1 MEKYRKIPLYFQ
13 IHTSSIPDVITL
25 KMVIFTLSQVIVSIA
40 IFQVRDVF
48 SMENLK
54 IINETGYI
62 ITASTVVKD
71 IKNIFVQASR
81 TVSRLDNV
89 ILYKGKPVFRQR
101 VEFTMKDLKFQG
113 YFYHYIIGES
123 RRRPDLHKN
132 LAEGRKATEAIYVSM
147 KVGK

>member
-1 MEKYRKIPLYFQ
+1 M
-13 IHTSSIPDVITL
+13 
-25 KMVIFTLSQVIVSIA
+25 IVSIA

-101 VEFTMKDLKFQG
+101 VEFTMKDLKF
-113 YFYHYIIGES
+113 
-123 RRRPDLHKN
+123 
-132 LAEGRKATEAIYVSM
+132 
-147 KVGK
+147 